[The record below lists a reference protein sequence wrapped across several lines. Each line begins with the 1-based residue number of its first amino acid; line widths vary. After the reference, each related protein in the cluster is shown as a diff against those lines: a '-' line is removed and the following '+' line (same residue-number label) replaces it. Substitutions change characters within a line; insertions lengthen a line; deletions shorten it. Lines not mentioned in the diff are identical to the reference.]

1 MKTFGYMHKHMS
13 AKRTYAD
20 RREYLK
26 RAVIKRRKLLKQ
38 KALEYKGGRC
48 ELCGY
53 NRCGDALEFHH
64 KNPLRK
70 DFAISGSG
78 LTRSWDKVKM
88 ELNKCI
94 LICANCHR
102 EQHQKQRSL
111 LEKSR
116 SKK

>member
-1 MKTFGYMHKHMS
+1 MRTLWYTLECMPD
-13 AKRTYAD
+13 KRTYAD

-64 KNPLRK
+64 LDPKEK
-70 DFAISGSG
+70 DFAVSGSG
-78 LTRSWDKVKM
+78 ITRAWEKVKA
-88 ELNKCI
+88 ELDKCT
-94 LICANCHR
+94 LVCANCHR
-102 EQHQKQRSL
+102 ERHQKERSL
-111 LEKSR
+111 VEKSA
-116 SKK
+116 SEE